1 MDSLNGG
8 VSLLDSGDGATLVNG
23 CGAHYILCM
32 SNGYSLCG
40 GGDDAAW
47 RERMESESGFNW
59 TPHIKSHSAFPVSSR
74 PMKENQEHITRWLD
88 INSCLREV
96 GHNLQANH
104 LSVSVTGHMTSH
116 MILRIHDLSQSVF
129 LPPSLP
135 TDGISIIQMHL
146 FIHQWIQNR
155 CSLINSIRLSGSTI
169 QAQAN
174 KGMNARSL

>member
-1 MDSLNGG
+1 MAGCHCS
-8 VSLLDSGDGATLVNG
+8 TLVMELRWLMDAEPTIFYV
-23 CGAHYILCM
+23 CQMDIHCAVV
-32 SNGYSLCG
+32 
-40 GGDDAAW
+40 GDDAAW

-74 PMKENQEHITRWLD
+74 PMKENQEHITRWRD

-135 TDGISIIQMHL
+135 TDGIGIIQMHL

-174 KGMNARSL
+174 KGMNTRSL